1 MAGATATR
9 AGPDVNEVFS
19 IATQSP
25 SQSIDITSQVREL
38 VARSGLKSGLCHVM
52 VLHSTAAVIVNET
65 EDPNIGSDVITAL
78 ERAVPER
85 AGWLHDRIDDNAHS
99 HIKAAIL
106 GPSELV
112 PVRGGELV
120 LGTWQRL
127 MLLEFDGP
135 RKRRVSVQMLPS
147 DA

>member
-1 MAGATATR
+1 MH
-9 AGPDVNEVFS
+9 EVFS
-19 IATQSP
+19 IATESP
-25 SQSIDITSQVREL
+25 SQSIDITSQVLEL
-38 VARSGLKSGLCHVM
+38 VARSGVKSGLCHVM

-65 EDPNIGSDVITAL
+65 ADPNIGRDVITAL

-85 AGWLHDRIDDNAHS
+85 ADWLHDRIDDNAHS

-112 PVRGGELV
+112 PVRDGELV

-135 RKRRVSVQMLPS
+135 RKRSVSVQLLPR